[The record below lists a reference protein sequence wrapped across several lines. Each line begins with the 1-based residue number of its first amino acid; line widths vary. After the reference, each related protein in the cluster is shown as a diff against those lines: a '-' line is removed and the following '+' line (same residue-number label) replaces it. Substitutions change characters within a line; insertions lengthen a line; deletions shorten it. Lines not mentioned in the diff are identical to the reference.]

1 MQRENRRLA
10 AIVVADV
17 AGFSRLVG
25 LDEEGTLA
33 AFRAHRTELIA
44 PLLER
49 HGGRIANTAGDSY
62 LLEFPSAVEA
72 VRCAIAVQT
81 GLSERN
87 KNISEER
94 RLRMRMGI
102 NVGDV
107 IAEGDDLLGDGVNI
121 AARLEALATPGGIC
135 ISRSTRDQIR
145 DRLELDFEDL
155 GEVEVKN
162 IARPVRI
169 FNILFE
175 GAAQGRPSLPNKVE
189 SAAPERM
196 AQPLPTRPSV
206 AVLPFDNISADESQ
220 TTLIKGLTGDIIFA
234 LSRLT
239 ELFVIDQMSSE
250 TYAGEAVS
258 VRQAA
263 EDLGVR
269 YIVKGGLER
278 AGDRLRVTVQLIDA
292 LEGEHVWSQRYER
305 TMDDLF
311 AVRDDITRRIVAAIG
326 IQIGSGE
333 NALLN
338 EDQDID
344 LEAWLLLREAAEFAN
359 EPSPDNLRRARVL
372 LERVVKMEP
381 DLIDVH
387 VWLSVIH
394 RIEVQQGTSED
405 PESSLRMAWEA
416 ARKAEALDSNH
427 PGLLAALCNLY
438 VMDGDHDKGVAAI
451 KRAVELAPSN
461 APIVGTGTLTYL
473 YAGDYEAAVKHG
485 RLAMRLMPR
494 SHLHWVLHFTA
505 MALQLQGEVAEA
517 EALYQKILA
526 TEPGLVFQGWAN
538 QQMAL
543 IEAARGDET
552 QAGRYLADALEA
564 APYLTQSMMRGSMPM
579 RDPAAL
585 NHWIAELGRL
595 GLPE

>member
-33 AFRAHRTELIA
+33 AFRAHRAELIQ
-44 PLLER
+44 PMLER
-49 HGGRIANTAGDSY
+49 HGGRIANTAGDSF

-72 VRCAIAVQT
+72 TRCALAVQT
-81 GLSERN
+81 GLRERN
-87 KNISEER
+87 GEVDEDR
-94 RLRMRMGI
+94 RITMRMGI

-107 IAEGDDLLGDGVNI
+107 IAEGDDLLGDGVNV
-121 AARLEALATPGGIC
+121 AARLESLAEPGGIF

-162 IARPVRI
+162 IARPVRV

-175 GAAQGRPSLPNKVE
+175 GGGKQGKSLPTDVE

-206 AVLPFDNISADESQ
+206 AVLPFDNINQDESQ
-220 TTLIKGLTGDIIFA
+220 ATLIKGLSGDIIFA

-250 TYAGEAVS
+250 TYANEAVT

-278 AGDRLRVTVQLIDA
+278 GGDRLRVTVQLIDA

-305 TMDDLF
+305 TIEDLF
-311 AVRDDITRRIVAAIG
+311 AVRDDITRRVVAAIG
-326 IQIGSGE
+326 LQIGSGDPSILAD
-333 NALLN
+333 N
-338 EDQDID
+338 QDIS
-344 LEAWLLLREAAEFAN
+344 LESWLLMREAAEFAN
-359 EPSPDNLRRARVL
+359 EPSPDNLHRARMI
-372 LERVVKMEP
+372 LERVVSMEP
-381 DLIDVH
+381 DLVDVR

-394 RIEVQQGTSED
+394 RLEVQMGSSED
-405 PESSLRMAWEA
+405 PAESMRMAWRE
-416 ARKAEALDSNH
+416 ARKARELGPDH
-427 PGLLAALCNLY
+427 PGPHTALCNLY
-438 VMDGDHDKGVAAI
+438 VMDGDYDQGVAAI
-451 KRAVELAPSN
+451 KRAVELAPSD
-461 APIVGTGTLTYL
+461 APIVGTGTLTYF

-485 RLAMRLMPR
+485 RIAMRLMPR
-494 SHLHWVLHFTA
+494 SYLHWVMQYTA
-505 MALQLQGEVAEA
+505 MALQVLGDMGEA
-517 EALYQKILA
+517 ETLYRKILA
-526 TEPGLVFQGWAN
+526 TDASPHWQGRALQQLALVEADRGN
-538 QQMAL
+538 DT
-543 IEAARGDET
+543 AAR
-552 QAGRYLADALEA
+552 RYIAEALAAVPDLC
-564 APYLTQSMMRGSMPM
+564 QSMLRTGMPM
-579 RDPAAL
+579 RDPTAL
-585 NHWIAELGRL
+585 DPWIETLDRL
-595 GLPE
+595 GLPK